1 MNGIRTEHLNARI
14 GTFDLE
20 DITMTVPK
28 GTIMG
33 LLGRNGAGKTTLF
46 KTINGTM
53 LMRSGVLEVDGKT
66 YENDEKAIRNILSV
80 VYDTVNVNPY
90 STGKRLF
97 NYAKDWFSSF
107 DEAFFDEMVRM
118 FDIDLKK
125 RISALSLGA
134 QKKLVL
140 ALALARRPKVLLLD
154 EPLIGIDPID
164 KRKMTELIQSYMEDE
179 DNTVVISSHQVEDL
193 EKISD
198 AITIIDDGKILLSED
213 KETLLERYVK
223 VAVGPSDAGT
233 SDLIGGVDSRFGQ
246 VGVMRASDAKRH
258 GLEAEKATLED
269 IFVHLLNKEGN

>member
-1 MNGIRTEHLNARI
+1 
-14 GTFDLE
+14 
-20 DITMTVPK
+20 
-28 GTIMG
+28 
-33 LLGRNGAGKTTLF
+33 
-46 KTINGTM
+46 
-53 LMRSGVLEVDGKT
+53 MRSGVLEVDGKT
-66 YENDEKAIRNILSV
+66 YENDEKAIRHVLSV

-97 NYAKDWFSSF
+97 NYAKDWFPSF

-198 AITIIDDGKILLSED
+198 AITIIDDGKILLCED
-213 KETLLERYVK
+213 KETLLDRYVK
-223 VAVGPSDAGT
+223 VAIGPSDAGT